1 MCSSDLSLSYMREYA
16 IMKNVK
22 FNAAVQS
29 VSAACWDLFLELR
42 SIAQPLP
49 EGVVIEGNGTGY
61 YNPVVDCLKGRSFEK
76 RTIFTAVCPKTNRRM
91 LIVPV
96 QSFYGLK
103 DLLGATTFEENDT
116 TFDEGKC
123 LVFFERYTEGKGP
136 EVLIEQ
142 LSNWN
147 NAYHNQTLKM
157 ANLLFT
163 IGDYLV

>member
-1 MCSSDLSLSYMREYA
+1 MSLSYMREYA

-61 YNPVVDCLKGRSFEK
+61 YNPVVECLKNLDLHIEK
-76 RTIFTAVCPKTNRRM
+76 RTIFAATCPKTNRRM
-91 LIVPV
+91 LIVPI

-103 DLLGATTFEENDT
+103 DLLQDNPFED
-116 TFDEGKC
+116 DDC

-147 NAYHNQTLKM
+147 NVYHNQTLKL

-163 IGDYLV
+163 IGDFLV